1 MRLIIVFIL
10 YKLSIFIYIILLYST
25 KNIYYNL

>member
-10 YKLSIFIYIILLYST
+10 YKLSIFIYIILLKST